1 MDNST
6 LFIVFGKNSLSV
18 GTSSVLMLNITNP
31 SGKISLYDT
40 YTKLYTDDNE
50 IDFPNISHSPDL
62 STGAIAGI
70 AVGSVIAVSAFKY
83 I

>member
-18 GTSSVLMLNITNP
+18 GTSSVLMLNITDP

-40 YTKLYTDDNE
+40 YTKLYTDGDDIASYSN
-50 IDFPNISHSPDL
+50 DGAVL

-70 AVGSVIAVSAFKY
+70 AVGSVIAVSAFKHT
-83 I
+83 

>member
-1 MDNST
+1 
-6 LFIVFGKNSLSV
+6 
-18 GTSSVLMLNITNP
+18 MLNITDP

-40 YTKLYTDDNE
+40 YTKLHAYDDNAGY
-50 IDFPNISHSPDL
+50 PTSVAVL

-83 I
+83 A

>member
-18 GTSSVLMLNITNP
+18 GTSSVLMLNITDP
-31 SGKISLYDT
+31 SGNISLYDT

-50 IDFPNISHSPDL
+50 IDFSNASHSPDL

-70 AVGSVIAVSAFKY
+70 AVGSVIAVSAFKQT
-83 I
+83 